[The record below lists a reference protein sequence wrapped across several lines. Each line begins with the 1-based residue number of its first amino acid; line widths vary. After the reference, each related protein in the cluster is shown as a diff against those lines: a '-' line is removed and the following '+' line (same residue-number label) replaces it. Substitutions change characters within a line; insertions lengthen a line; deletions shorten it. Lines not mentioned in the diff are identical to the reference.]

1 MCYTSPCATQCTH
14 PCATHVSASCTPLIQ
29 ATKSV
34 GYRRHVSCTP
44 LMQCTN
50 VRVQHMSVCWYTL
63 PPCATH
69 VRVLCTLLIQATH
82 VRRRPCVGQS
92 CEPLIPATSPSVVFT
107 TVTSYTRPR
116 NFLVHFFYYIRDL
129 HILHASFSTCASDLN
144 KTDGL
149 RELARDWQR
158 F

>member
-1 MCYTSPCATQCTH
+1 MHTSMCYTRQCVVYT
-14 PCATHVSASCTPLIQ
+14 TDTSYEIRGLQTP
-29 ATKSV
+29 
-34 GYRRHVSCTP
+34 
-44 LMQCTN
+44 
-50 VRVQHMSVCWYTL
+50 RVLYTTDAMYER
-63 PPCATH
+63 PCATH

-149 RELARDWQR
+149 RELARD
-158 F
+158 

>member
-1 MCYTSPCATQCTH
+1 MCYTRPRAAQCTH
-14 PCATHVSASCTPLIQ
+14 PCATHLRASCSP
-29 ATKSV
+29 
-34 GYRRHVSCTP
+34 TP

-50 VRVQHMSVCWYTL
+50 VRVLHMSVCWYKL
-63 PPCATH
+63 RPCATHCH

-92 CEPLIPATSPSVVFT
+92 CEPLIQATSSSVVFT

-116 NFLVHFFYYIRDL
+116 DFLIHFFYYIRYL
-129 HILHASFSTCASDLN
+129 HILHASFSTCACDLN

-149 RELARDWQR
+149 RNERGTDNGSNQGFTLAIGITT
-158 F
+158 

>member
-63 PPCATH
+63 RPCATH
-69 VRVLCTLLIQATH
+69 VRVLCTLFIQATH

-92 CEPLIPATSPSVVFT
+92 CEPLIPSNKSKCRVHDCYKLHTSTQFFS
-107 TVTSYTRPR
+107 S
-116 NFLVHFFYYIRDL
+116 FFYYIRDL

-144 KTDGL
+144 KIDGL